1 LSSSDPA
8 VPSPRSG
15 LLNVAD
21 IIIAPTAAFDRLRQA
36 PTWFWAFVAASLLA
50 IAGSLLAQPGMQH
63 ALEVSL
69 PAQLAGDPNVAKL
82 PPEQQQKQIAAAMGM
97 MRVMTQVGWI
107 LVPFSIMITGL
118 IQALILTVTNAIAKG
133 DGDFKKFF
141 ALSVTV
147 SVVGTGLYYI
157 VYALIVVMRGSSA
170 FDSMTALQTA
180 VPGLGLLVPGAHGWL
195 AGFLSA
201 FNIFF
206 LWATALL
213 ALGTMRIGHVSR
225 GAAWTASLVL
235 LVFYALF
242 AAFGARN
249 G

>member
-1 LSSSDPA
+1 LSTSDPA

-21 IIIAPTAAFDRLRQA
+21 IVIAPNAAFDRLREV
-36 PTWFWAFVAASLLA
+36 PTWFWAFVVASLLA
-50 IAGSLLAQPGMQH
+50 IAGSLLLQPGMQH

-69 PAQLAGDPNVAKL
+69 PAQLAADPNIAKL
-82 PPEQQQKQIAAAMGM
+82 SPERQQTQIAAML
-97 MRVMTQVGWI
+97 RVTRVVTQIGWI
-107 LVPFSIMITGL
+107 LVPFAILITGL
-118 IQALILTVTNAIAKG
+118 IQAFILTVANAIAKG

-157 VYALIVVMRGSSA
+157 VHALIVLVRGPSA
-170 FDSMTALQTA
+170 FDSMTAIQAA

-195 AGFLSA
+195 AGFLGTL
-201 FNIFF
+201 NIFF

-213 ALGTMRIGHVSR
+213 ALGAMRVGKVPR
-225 GAAWTASLVL
+225 AAAWTASILL
-235 LVFYALF
+235 LVFYAAF
-242 AAFGARN
+242 IAFGARN

>member
-1 LSSSDPA
+1 LSTSDPA
-8 VPSPRSG
+8 VPSSTSG

-21 IIIAPTAAFDRLRQA
+21 IVIAPNAAFDRLRLV
-36 PTWFWAFVAASLLA
+36 PTWFWAFLVASLLA
-50 IAGSLLAQPGMQH
+50 IAGSLLSQPGMLH

-69 PAQLAGDPNVAKL
+69 PARLAADQNVAKL
-82 PPEQQQKQIAAAMGM
+82 SPEVQQKQLAAAMAM
-97 MRVMTQVGWI
+97 MHVMTRIGWI
-107 LVPFSIMITGL
+107 LVPFAILITGV
-118 IQALILTVTNAIAKG
+118 IQGLILTVANAIAKG
-133 DGDFKKFF
+133 EGDFKKFF

-147 SVVGTGLYYI
+147 SVVGTGLYTV
-157 VYALIVVMRGSSA
+157 VYARIVLVRGPST
-170 FDSMTALQTA
+170 FDSVTALQTA
-180 VPGLGLLVPGAHGWL
+180 VPGLGLLVPGAHGSL

-201 FNIFF
+201 FNVFF

-213 ALGTMRIGHVSR
+213 ALGTIRIGHVSR
-225 GAAWTASLVL
+225 GAAWSASIAL